1 MIFQVVS
8 VELFDESANKKNIKG
23 RIHLSDGNSKL
34 IVMLSDKAFNAIVS
48 SGQTIEKWSI
58 WSLNVSKQQVQL
70 VKNQS

>member
-48 SGQTIEKWSI
+48 SG
-58 WSLNVSKQQVQL
+58 
-70 VKNQS
+70 